1 MYDKMRNLKDTY
13 KRAKESNTKTS
24 AAPSFPPYF
33 TQIDEILGCRDV
45 MSLPE
50 NSEVGAN
57 CISDD
62 EFNANSDLDS
72 DNNKFNVLK
81 QVPKKILAKGDLCK
95 RSR

>member
-1 MYDKMRNLKDTY
+1 
-13 KRAKESNTKTS
+13 
-24 AAPSFPPYF
+24 
-33 TQIDEILGCRDV
+33 

-62 EFNANSDLDS
+62 EFNASSDLDS
-72 DNNKFNVLK
+72 DNNKSNVLK

>member
-13 KRAKESNTKTS
+13 KRAKESNTKTG

-50 NSEVGAN
+50 NSEVGAS

-72 DNNKFNVLK
+72 DNNKSNVLK
-81 QVPKKILAKGDLCK
+81 QIPKKILAKGDLCK